1 MKKLLICMLAL
12 ALLAGCAPASV
23 QEPEDGK
30 LHIVATVF
38 PAYDFARAAAGDLA
52 DVELLLPP
60 GTESH
65 SYEPTPADI
74 LKVQS
79 CDLFLYLGGDSD
91 QWVETI
97 LEAAEPTGRT
107 LALIDCVETLEE
119 EHVEGMQEEVGHHHD
134 EDEDDHDHDHLG
146 TVTEIDEHVW
156 TAPANAAAITRQFGE
171 VLAELDSANGERYR
185 ANAEKYAEEIDT
197 LDGEFHAFF
206 DSLPDRTIVFGD
218 RFPLR
223 YFAEEFDLRYY
234 AAFPGCST
242 QTEPSAAT
250 IAFLTDKVRE
260 EGISTVWY
268 IEFSN
273 HLVADAIAEAAGA
286 GTAMFHT
293 CHNVSP
299 NELAGGE
306 TYVTLTGLQRF
317 RQIPVLILV
326 QIWEKGVGFRRHM
339 HLCDVSGVAEGQHLP
354 VNAPAADDEA
364 ALSGAG
370 KRRRIFGAAADGK
383 AGKRRH
389 ASAQRHIDPP
399 RKGLFSREILDGAP
413 PRDHHCPTG
422 GCPEEF
428 PVG

>member
-1 MKKLLICMLAL
+1 MKRLLICVLAL

-119 EHVEGMQEEVGHHHD
+119 EHVEGMQE
-134 EDEDDHDHDHLG
+134 
-146 TVTEIDEHVW
+146 DEHVW

-306 TYVTLTGLQRF
+306 TYVTLMRGNLERL
-317 RQIPVLILV
+317 RA
-326 QIWEKGVGFRRHM
+326 
-339 HLCDVSGVAEGQHLP
+339 HLNE
-354 VNAPAADDEA
+354 
-364 ALSGAG
+364 
-370 KRRRIFGAAADGK
+370 R
-383 AGKRRH
+383 
-389 ASAQRHIDPP
+389 
-399 RKGLFSREILDGAP
+399 
-413 PRDHHCPTG
+413 
-422 GCPEEF
+422 
-428 PVG
+428 